1 MFTEFHKKQNF
12 LNKFFAAQCTL
23 VINLSWFTP
32 FKMRANKLIENVTIN
47 EDDITRI
54 AKNLNPSKSHVW
66 DNLSIRMISGQSI
79 SGQKSMVSPSLV
91 Y

>member
-1 MFTEFHKKQNF
+1 MT
-12 LNKFFAAQCTL
+12 
-23 VINLSWFTP
+23 
-32 FKMRANKLIENVTIN
+32 ANKLIENVTIN

-54 AKNLNPSKSHVW
+54 AKNLNPNKSYVW
-66 DNLSIRMISGQSI
+66 DNLSVRMISGQSI

>member
-1 MFTEFHKKQNF
+1 MFTEFQKKQNV

-54 AKNLNPSKSHVW
+54 AKNLNPNKSHVW